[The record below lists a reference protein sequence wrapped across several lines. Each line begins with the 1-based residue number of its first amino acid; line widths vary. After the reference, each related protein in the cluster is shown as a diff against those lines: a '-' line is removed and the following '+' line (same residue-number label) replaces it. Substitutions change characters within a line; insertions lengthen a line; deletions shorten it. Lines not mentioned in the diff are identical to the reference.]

1 MPRASRKKSAS
12 KKRKRSDEP
21 DDRTGLPM
29 SAKASRGMDALRIVA
44 NVNALDVRDAE
55 VLRLRAEL
63 ADAKKALAAVP
74 EVAELAEAK
83 KALDA
88 VREYAE
94 DFSRMY
100 DQLVFYARHRNHE
113 RCAEIEDLYPG
124 ECDNLDGGSSGFHH
138 GWNSAMLAMARLNMA
153 LSACNEDS
161 NPFVS
166 PYSEP
171 GGNPYNWDAP
181 YNEGGYYDSD
191 ADEQVDAV
199 PSWPKKFKDMRARAR
214 EQFPHLKTYCVPGLG
229 YPEGVDVQ
237 E

>member
-1 MPRASRKKSAS
+1 
-12 KKRKRSDEP
+12 
-21 DDRTGLPM
+21 
-29 SAKASRGMDALRIVA
+29 
-44 NVNALDVRDAE
+44 
-55 VLRLRAEL
+55 
-63 ADAKKALAAVP
+63 
-74 EVAELAEAK
+74 
-83 KALDA
+83 
-88 VREYAE
+88 
-94 DFSRMY
+94 MY

>member
-1 MPRASRKKSAS
+1 MPRGSRKKSAS
-12 KKRKRSDEP
+12 KKSKQSDEP

-29 SAKASRGMDALRIVA
+29 SAKASRGMDALRVVA
-44 NVNALDVRDAE
+44 NVNALEE
-55 VLRLRAEL
+55 VVRLRAEL
-63 ADAKKALAAVP
+63 AEAT
-74 EVAELAEAK
+74 EAK

-94 DFSRMY
+94 NFSRKY
-100 DQLVFYARHRNHE
+100 DLLVFYARHTDHE
-113 RCAEIEDLYPG
+113 RCAEIEHMYPDQC
-124 ECDNLDGGSSGFHH
+124 ESLNSGSDFIH
-138 GWNSAMLAMARLNMA
+138 GYNSAMLAMARLNMA
-153 LSACNEDS
+153 LSAYNENCS
-161 NPFVS
+161 PFVT
-166 PYSEP
+166 PDSEP
-171 GGNPYNWDAP
+171 GAAFDWDAP

-199 PSWPKKFKDMRARAR
+199 PSWPKKFKDMRAHAR